1 MKKLLLGAVMATLF
15 VTDAD
20 GSVFQGKSSKNNVDT
35 QLKSDMGNY
44 YKGMISLVH
53 AMVLGWKDTFSYAA
67 KDPEFASS
75 KTHLN
80 DASKKLK
87 IIADFTKSV
96 LNRDR
101 INDITK
107 KRTSASTAVA
117 TFQQAINSLKNT
129 EYWKHCGAQ
138 LRFSVI
144 ATSNALKS
152 LVHKSTEFDIG
163 GVRYSSNQGLIDY
176 NGCEVE
182 NDLTVN
188 KFSPTDQASQ
198 TSQAIELAQGFE
210 ALANS

>member
-1 MKKLLLGAVMATLF
+1 
-15 VTDAD
+15 
-20 GSVFQGKSSKNNVDT
+20 
-35 QLKSDMGNY
+35 
-44 YKGMISLVH
+44 
-53 AMVLGWKDTFSYAA
+53 
-67 KDPEFASS
+67 
-75 KTHLN
+75 LN

-198 TSQAIELAQGFE
+198 TSQAIELAQGFG